1 MNTKKI
7 IEYRALLGVTKAAT
21 LKELKTVYRNCM
33 KDIHPDAISDDTE
46 RLAAEEKS
54 KEIITAY
61 HFLVSIAPETLD
73 KDKAE
78 YTRITSTT
86 NILDFYYEKGVLYV
100 TFLDG
105 SEFEYFGVLRPV
117 YIKMV
122 NAESPSRFARRH
134 IFNEYIYRSTSKM
147 VAAE

>member
-7 IEYRALLGVTKAAT
+7 IEYRTLLGVTKT
-21 LKELKTVYRNCM
+21 TTCKELKTIYRNCM
-33 KDIHPDAISDDTE
+33 KDIHPDAISDDME
-46 RLAAEEKS
+46 RLTSEEKS
-54 KEIITAY
+54 KEIIAAY
-61 HFLVSIAPETLD
+61 HFLVSIAPETLEKD
-73 KDKAE
+73 KDE
-78 YTRITSTT
+78 YTRITTT
-86 NILDFYYEKGVLYV
+86 SNIADFYYEKGVLYV

-105 SEFEYFGVLRPV
+105 SAFEYFGILRPI

-134 IFNEYIYRSTSKM
+134 IYNDYIYRSTYKL